1 MSPQPASDEM
11 ARQLR
16 TAWFTYLDTIEP
28 VRPALYRY
36 CRHLTRDLW
45 EAEDLLQETLLR
57 GFGAIGAGRSAWRQQ
72 PRERRARLP
81 VPGRDQSVD

>member
-1 MSPQPASDEM
+1 MSHQPAADQM

-16 TAWFTYLDTIEP
+16 TAWFTYLDTVEP

-36 CRHLTRDLW
+36 CRRLTGDVW

-57 GFGAIGAGRSAWRQQ
+57 GLGAIGRGVLAWRQQ
-72 PRERRARLP
+72 RVKDTRAYLFR
-81 VPGRDQSVD
+81 VRDQSLD